1 MEKIRNLSEKAEKEK
16 EIGNKKLKESEEK
29 N

>member
-1 MEKIRNLSEKAEKEK
+1 MEKNRNLSEKAEKEK